1 MRKFKKIVGA
11 AMSTLLAVSLLSG
24 TALTA
29 NAAGRRKAD
38 ESPAILSQVRAGEA
52 ERDPNEL
59 GAYLFVHF
67 IGEGTADEEQTYFSV
82 SRDGMSWRTLN
93 NKKPVLKSDVGERGV
108 RDHNIIRK
116 PDGTGFYLI
125 ATDLS
130 IYNINQDWTASQQRG
145 SKSIVVW
152 ESNNLVDWVLKGLKK
167 IARDD
172 AGCTWAPETIYDDE
186 KEAYMVHWASKTA
199 DDGFSK
205 QRVYRCY
212 TKDFETFTEPEVY
225 IESETS
231 RIDTTIIKEG
241 DTYYRF
247 TKDEHLKHV
256 YMEKSNSLSGKFEE
270 VNTYSLDGRRY
281 DRQYKN
287 GNSGETHAYEGPTV
301 YKLNGEDK
309 WCMLLD
315 EWTYKPF
322 VTDDITTGRF
332 VSGGDFKF
340 GGGVTYRHGTVI
352 PITNAECDSLVER
365 YPFTEP
371 DVEESQG
378 SGELVYALDFENDL
392 TATTGTQSATE
403 NGTLVYEDGVNGG
416 KAVKISGNGNY
427 ISIDGGMLSGL
438 KSFTVSFAAKVSGK
452 SWLFYAAPDTNGQTY
467 MSEKYIGAVAD
478 TNGHVG
484 EIVCERYN
492 SSNQNRPASANVG
505 YAKNVWMHITLVY
518 REGTLRVYVDG
529 VLESKVESAVDLAA
543 MLGATPVIQLGKANW
558 DGGEY
563 SDMLLD
569 CFKIYNY
576 ELSGE
581 EVTALYEHD
590 MGIA

>member
-1 MRKFKKIVGA
+1 
-11 AMSTLLAVSLLSG
+11 MSTLLAVSLLSG

-340 GGGVTYRHGTVI
+340 GGGVIYRHGTVI
-352 PITNAECDSLVER
+352 PITNAEYDSLVER

-392 TATTGTQSATE
+392 SATTGTQSATE

-518 REGTLRVYVDG
+518 REGTLRVYVYG

-581 EVTALYEHD
+581 DVTALYEHD